1 MALSQGALNA
11 MEEAHEL
18 FSQADL
24 KSAKELLVST
34 LFEGSQQDDVFD
46 VCCMRAALAVMEGE
60 APDESLRNIPESS
73 RKNAARSYLDG
84 VSYLARGSLRIARLK
99 FEELLRAD
107 KTFGLAYLGLAAI
120 AFSQKLYQESFGCFR
135 RTLEYLGPAA
145 PPLTRVGLAMCAYH
159 LKDNLLAKRFV
170 ERALEVNPDDA
181 LAKLVLVVLL
191 VEDRQL
197 RKLVETVGDLRRI
210 APGNTVVVQ
219 RVADLAYFKAVSQH
233 AVKERASSLRT
244 LALSVLPNTNVLQT
258 AYAHFQAGRVSSA
271 AGDLQDAKKLLT
283 EATQAAPELVA
294 ASIHLCKVLI
304 QLGEHSEALST
315 LKSLDAKYAP
325 ERETLEMLL
334 VLESEDGHHEIAMD
348 YARRL
353 ASLAPNES
361 STWRLS
367 AWAHRLDTAG
377 ALKLLQQCKT
387 SFDKAGVAVPWQL
400 RADIAAVNP
409 DAAIADL
416 EGLVKERV
424 DASDGE
430 NPAVAAL
437 MFNVA
442 LKYERVDVDRAMRWY
457 TDIVRQFPALAEPYF
472 RLHHLCTEKKWHGQA
487 LKWMALLQ
495 QARPTDTLH
504 TVYTANT
511 LDKLGRQSTA
521 VSLLTN
527 AANKT
532 KSIHLAIALG
542 SMYLWSAQQSSRK
555 ALRYLNFAKN
565 RFEYALGKDPANLLG
580 AHGLASCTGAL
591 SLANEAQLALERIR
605 ELQPN
610 DPYVVD
616 NVQSHIANV
625 LVTCDSFRA
634 ARASLEPLRNK
645 SPGQYSALAFCYVG
659 TNEFHKAIRVLE
671 AGLEVYPNYPSL
683 VYNGALVYCAGVMHE
698 LLPQNCT
705 FLTEEAANVLRG
717 WMASGLRLAHTFNQ
731 TKPPSWF
738 EAGAAAQQFVCH
750 VARYT
755 YHLKDRMYSL
765 QKAGTGEKLRSVR
778 DAEGWKRKF
787 QERNEELEEAKRLA
801 EEKRQDAE
809 LQLAETYA
817 ALQERQLHIAQPN
830 PYAAAQGADM
840 VFPTDDFENGKRER
854 EDDSNGAAT
863 NLDELGMTEALAL
876 GGMFMDDPQE

>member
-24 KSAKELLVST
+24 RSAKDLLAST
-34 LFEGSQQDDVFD
+34 LYEGSQHEDVFD

-60 APDESLRNIPESS
+60 APAESLRNIPESS
-73 RKNAARSYLDG
+73 RKSATRNYFDG
-84 VSYLARGSLRIARLK
+84 VSYLARGSLRSARLK
-99 FEELLRAD
+99 FEELLRTD
-107 KTFGLAYLGLAAI
+107 MTFGLAHLGLAAI
-120 AFSQKLYQESFGCFR
+120 SFSQKLYQESFGCFR
-135 RTLEYLGPAA
+135 RTMEFLGPAA
-145 PPLTRVGLAMCAYH
+145 PPLSRVGLAMCAYH
-159 LKDNLLAKRFV
+159 LKDGALARRCV
-170 ERALEVNPDDA
+170 DRALEVNANDA
-181 LAKLVLVVLL
+181 LAKLVQVVLL
-191 VEDRQL
+191 VEERQI

-219 RVADLAYFKAVSQH
+219 RVADLAYFKAVSQN
-233 AVKERASSLRT
+233 AVKERAPSLRT
-244 LALSVLPNTNVLQT
+244 LALSVLPNANDHQA
-258 AYAHFQAGRVSSA
+258 AYAHFQAGRISSA
-271 AGDLQDAKKLLT
+271 AGDLQDAKTLLT
-283 EATQAAPELVA
+283 QAVKAVPDLVA
-294 ASIHLCKVLI
+294 ASIHLAKVQI
-304 QLGEHSEALST
+304 QLGERADALST
-315 LKSLDAKYAP
+315 LKSLDAKYAS

-334 VLESEDGHHEIAMD
+334 VLESEEGHHEIAMD

-353 ASLAPNES
+353 ASLAPSEA

-367 AWAHRLDTAG
+367 AWAHRLDAAG
-377 ALKLLQQCKT
+377 ALKLLQHCRASVTK
-387 SFDKAGVAVPWQL
+387 SGAPVPWQL
-400 RADIAAVNP
+400 RADIAAVDP
-409 DAAIADL
+409 DTSISDL
-416 EGLVKERV
+416 EALVKERV
-424 DASDGE
+424 DASDADH
-430 NPAVAAL
+430 PSVAAL

-442 LKYERVDVDRAMRWY
+442 LKYERTDVDRAIRWY

-472 RLHHLCTEKKWHGQA
+472 RLYHLCTEKKWHGQA
-487 LKWMALLQ
+487 MKWMALLQ
-495 QARPTDTLH
+495 QARPTETLH

-527 AANKT
+527 AASKT

-610 DPYVVD
+610 DAYVVE
-616 NVQSHIANV
+616 NMQSHIANV

-659 TNEFHKAIRVLE
+659 TNEFHKAIKVLE
-671 AGLEVYPNYPSL
+671 AGLEAHPNYPSL
-683 VYNGALVYCAGVMHE
+683 VYNAALVYCAGVMHE

-705 FLTEEAANVLRG
+705 FLTEDAAEVLRG
-717 WMASGLRLAHTFNQ
+717 WMSNGLRLAHSFNQ

-755 YHLKDRMYSL
+755 YHLKERMYSL
-765 QKAGTGEKLRSVR
+765 QKAGTGEKIRSAR
-778 DAEGWKRKF
+778 DADGWKRKF
-787 QERNEELEEAKRLA
+787 QERNEELENAKRLA
-801 EEKRQDAE
+801 AERLHDAE

-817 ALQERQLHIAQPN
+817 ALQERQQHITQPN
-830 PYAAAQGADM
+830 PYAAAQGTDM
-840 VFPTDDFENGKRER
+840 VFPTDEFDDGAKRGR
-854 EDDSNGAAT
+854 DDGGIAT

-876 GGMFMDDPQE
+876 GGMFVDDPEL